1 MRIVLFGAP
10 GSGKGTQGEILAR
23 SHGLPRISTG
33 DLLRRAVKDRTP
45 LGLKAEAF
53 MKAGEL
59 VSDDIVIGLVRERIA
74 RPDCRRGYILDGFPR
89 TIAQAE
95 AVRAMDPDRPELVI
109 GLEIDPEVLVGRLC
123 SRRVCGSCQAVFNL
137 TAQPPARP
145 GVCDVCGSPLEQR
158 ADDTPP
164 VIRERLRV
172 YFAQT
177 EPLKTLYRESG
188 VYRAVS
194 GEGTIESIAA
204 EIARITAAA
213 LAAAR
218 PAEARP

>member
-23 SHGLPRISTG
+23 SHGFPRISTG
-33 DLLRRAVKDRTP
+33 DLLRQAVKDRTP
-45 LGLKAEAF
+45 LGLEAEAF

-59 VSDDIVIGLVRERIA
+59 VSDDIVIGLVRERLA

-95 AVRAMDPDRPELVI
+95 AVRAMDPGRVELVI
-109 GLEIDPEVLVGRLC
+109 GLEIDPEVLAGRLS
-123 SRRVCGSCQAVFNL
+123 SRRVCGSCRAVFNL
-137 TAQPPARP
+137 SAQPPARP
-145 GVCDVCGSPLEQR
+145 GVCDACGGSLELR
-158 ADDTPP
+158 TDDTPA

-172 YFAQT
+172 YLAQT
-177 EPLKTLYRESG
+177 EPLKAFYRAGG

-194 GEGTIESIAA
+194 GGGSIESIAV
-204 EIARITAAA
+204 EIGRIADAAI
-213 LAAAR
+213 AAVR
-218 PAEARP
+218 SAEARG

>member
-10 GSGKGTQGEILAR
+10 GSGKGTQGEILVR
-23 SHGLPRISTG
+23 STGLPRISTG
-33 DLLRRAVKDRTP
+33 DLLRQAVKDRTP

-59 VSDDIVIGLVRERIA
+59 VSDGIVIGLVRERIA
-74 RPDCRRGYILDGFPR
+74 RPDCGRGYILDGFPR

-95 AVRAMDPDRPELVI
+95 AVRAMDPGRAELVI

-123 SRRVCGSCQAVFNL
+123 ARRVCGSCQAVFNL
-137 TAQPPARP
+137 SAQPPARP
-145 GVCDVCGSPLEQR
+145 GICDACGSPLEQR
-158 ADDTPP
+158 TDDTPA

-172 YFAQT
+172 YLAQT
-177 EPLKTLYRESG
+177 EPLKALYRASG
-188 VYRAVS
+188 VFRAVS

-204 EIARITAAA
+204 EIGRIADTALSAV
-213 LAAAR
+213 R
-218 PAEARP
+218 PAEARG